1 MHLSDKKDEFDAK
14 RQTRRMSNTLREWE
28 AARLASASS
37 ASASASARASAS
49 ASDNAGKYLEMRDG
63 QMNLQLH

>member
-37 ASASASARASAS
+37 ASASASAS